1 MSNTTIKV
9 SCPECG
15 NYIRQVTIGINT
27 NILHCTRCQ
36 ATVTVDK
43 YGIITVKKKK

>member
-1 MSNTTIKV
+1 MATETIRV

-15 NYIRQVTIGINT
+15 NYIRPVTLGVNT
-27 NILHCTRCQ
+27 NVLHCNRCQ

-43 YGIITVKKKK
+43 YGVITVKKKK